1 MYFLVKDGKYIEVKN
16 QNFRDFLNG
25 KLNKFPKQRPT
36 VKDLE
41 NHISTIFTDVR
52 IKQYIEM
59 RGADSGSWNRI
70 CALPAFWVGLLYNKT
85 ILNEI
90 FLFLKDWKLEDIS
103 QLNHDVQK
111 YGLRSKIKG
120 KKIQDL
126 CIEILLLAKKGLNIR
141 NYLNKSKRNEE
152 YFLDVLFEIAESGIT
167 PAEKLIYEHVDKNNN
182 CSDKIFI
189 NNSY

>member
-1 MYFLVKDGKYIEVKN
+1 MLE
-16 QNFRDFLNG
+16 LN
-25 KLNKFPKQRPT
+25 N
-36 VKDLE
+36 
-41 NHISTIFTDVR
+41 IS
-52 IKQYIEM
+52 KWE
-59 RGADSGSWNRI
+59 GLSGSWNRI

-90 FLFLKDWKLEDIS
+90 FLFLIDWKLEDIS

-120 KKIQDL
+120 KKNQDL

-152 YFLDVLFEIAESGIT
+152 YFLDVLFEVAESGIT